1 MSRRKTDLPV
11 RSLVVSLAVSVLLLA
26 IGHVAVPEMT
36 VTVAARRL
44 LWPLARLLA
53 VIGIGLLA
61 GQVIEAAGW
70 VRQMAVV
77 SRPLLRFGHLGDHCG
92 AAFTTAFFSGT
103 AANAMLLEFYQEGRI
118 GRRQLF
124 LTNLLSQFPAYFL
137 HLPTTLFV
145 VLSLTGWAGA
155 LYFCLTFFALVLRCV
170 ALLFYG
176 RLSAPARTGTPADAG
191 AAAVTNPVPKAWAG
205 IWAAVGRKL
214 PRRLTT
220 VAVWVVPIYIMVHM
234 LNAMGLFQA
243 AENLLA
249 GTVAARLVPVE
260 SLSMV
265 VLGFV
270 AEFTSGFATAGAL
283 MDAGVLSVK
292 QTTLALLIGN
302 VIAFPIR
309 ALRHQLP
316 HYMGIFTPRLG
327 VTLLLTGQAFR
338 VGSLVLVGAFFALFG

>member
-11 RSLVVSLAVSVLLLA
+11 RPLAVSLAVSVLLLA

-36 VTVAARRL
+36 VTVAGRRL
-44 LWPLARLLA
+44 LWPLARLLV

-61 GQVIEAAGW
+61 GQVIETAGW
-70 VRQMAVV
+70 VHQMAVV

-103 AANAMLLEFYQEGRI
+103 AANAMLLEFYQDGRI
-118 GRRQLF
+118 GRRALF

-145 VLSLTGWAGA
+145 VLSLTGRAGI
-155 LYFCLTFFALVLRCV
+155 LYFGLTFAALLLRCT
-170 ALLFYG
+170 LLLVYG
-176 RLSAPARTGTPADAG
+176 RLCLPAFIGGPGHPATG
-191 AAAVTNPVPKAWAG
+191 AAPPPGQKAWKG
-205 IWAAVGRKL
+205 IWAAVRRKL

-220 VAVWVVPIYIMVHM
+220 VAVWVVPIYIAVYM
-234 LNAMGLFQA
+234 LNRLGLFETAQD
-243 AENLLA
+243 LLT
-249 GTVAARLVPVE
+249 GTLMARWVPVE

-292 QTTLALLIGN
+292 QTALALLIGN

-327 VTLLLTGQAFR
+327 ATLLLTGQAFR
-338 VGSLVLVGAFFALFG
+338 VGSIVAVGAFYALFG